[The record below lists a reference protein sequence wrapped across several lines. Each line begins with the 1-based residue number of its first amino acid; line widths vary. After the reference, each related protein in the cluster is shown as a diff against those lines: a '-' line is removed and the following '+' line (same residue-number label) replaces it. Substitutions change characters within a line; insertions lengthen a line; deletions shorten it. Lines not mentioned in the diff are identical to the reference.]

1 MGKSSSGHSCS
12 HRSRRFFRQFR
23 YQNNSI
29 LPILNLFYSQKWDNL
44 TTYLFRLSALRA
56 YVEVF
61 SSKPPDWQSFV
72 KFYIVP
78 LNHLFES
85 MIFCPEVWRYLFHKV
100 SIFSQHLNL
109 CIEFFDFIL
118 KVSYCL
124 FHFKELLFLWFK
136 LTLTLFISSYLLVQF
151 TAIGSQLIVN
161 FLQRVTL
168 LFFVIC
174 FLPIYICF
182 IF

>member
-1 MGKSSSGHSCS
+1 MKFLGE
-12 HRSRRFFRQFR
+12 F
-23 YQNNSI
+23 
-29 LPILNLFYSQKWDNL
+29 
-44 TTYLFRLSALRA
+44 
-56 YVEVF
+56 
-61 SSKPPDWQSFV
+61 QSFWLEKWHCFLFPHLYLSLSKLLLRFV
-72 KFYIVP
+72 LLLLWFHIWILLKFYIVP